1 MRIVVRAIIKND
13 DSLLVIKRIKNG
25 KTYFVFPGGGVDDGE
40 SHPIALKRE
49 CKEEL
54 GLDVSVL
61 EFMYDFD
68 FIKKDNEPQKEYFYQ
83 CDILGGKLG
92 SGDGEEYSPDRNS
105 GIYEP
110 MWIKLEELS
119 DLDLRPIEIKNKL
132 IVEL

>member
-25 KTYFVFPGGGVDDGE
+25 ETYFVFPGGGVDDGE
-40 SHPIALKRE
+40 SHPIALERE

-54 GLDVSVL
+54 GLDVLVL

-68 FIKKDNEPQKEYFYQ
+68 FIKKGNEPQKEYFYQ
-83 CDILGGKLG
+83 CDISGGKLG
-92 SGDGEEYSPDRNS
+92 SGDGEEYSPDNNN
-105 GIYEP
+105 GLYEP
-110 MWIKLEELS
+110 MWIKLEKLS

-132 IVEL
+132 IEL